1 MMTLKLD
8 MKHIS
13 EREGVGWE
21 WVQGQAGARWRRQ
34 VQSFS
39 VDGIQM

>member
-13 EREGVGWE
+13 EGGKVSGGSGYGGV
-21 WVQGQAGARWRRQ
+21 RWRRPA
-34 VQSFS
+34 QSFS
-39 VDGIQM
+39 ADGIQM